1 MSPQKKK
8 NEYRNSITAGKKH
21 ILEQI
26 YAFFGDSMKRMVGF
40 TLFWIAVGMLIMLF
54 LHNAFIGAIII
65 ALLLLVGYNLFC

>member
-1 MSPQKKK
+1 
-8 NEYRNSITAGKKH
+8 
-21 ILEQI
+21 
-26 YAFFGDSMKRMVGF
+26 MKRMVGF